1 MKPEL
6 GKFFRRR
13 RFDIAPVAPQT
24 QSSYFEASIPP
35 VTGKELAHFEGQA
48 ERILD
53 KDLSVSTFNLYVD
66 TMIRIMGTH
75 EYGERNGASSNSI
88 GVPEGKDYRSID
100 FWRKADGSRSV
111 RTEFHDSEGILARF
125 HIFAEEVSLIGWAS
139 EAIEPNDSFA
149 SLEVSYASPW
159 LNLKEEY
166 IESFASGGTIETPDV
181 YESEESLS
189 LAQTHAF
196 LRKTFDLY
204 KTYKEAKVA
213 AAF

>member
-6 GKFFRRR
+6 GRFFRKRR
-13 RFDIAPVAPQT
+13 LDIAPSTPQA
-24 QSSYFEASIPP
+24 QSSYYEPSVPP
-35 VTGKELAHFEGQA
+35 VSGEELAHLEGQA
-48 ERILD
+48 ERILN

-66 TMIRIMGTH
+66 TMIKIMGTH
-75 EYGERNGASSNSI
+75 EYGERNGASSLDIS
-88 GVPEGKDYRSID
+88 VPEGKDYRSID
-100 FWRKADGSRSV
+100 FKRKADGNRSV
-111 RTEFHDSEGILARF
+111 RTTFHDSEGILARF

-166 IESFASGGTIETPDV
+166 IESFASGGTIPTPDV
-181 YESEESLS
+181 SETRDILT